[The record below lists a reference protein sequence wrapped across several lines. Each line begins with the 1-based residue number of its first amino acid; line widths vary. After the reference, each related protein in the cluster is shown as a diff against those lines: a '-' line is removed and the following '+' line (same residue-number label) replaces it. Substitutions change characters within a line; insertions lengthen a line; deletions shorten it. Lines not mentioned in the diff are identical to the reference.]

1 VTSPIKKLDFNTRN
15 TFDGFKQQIEYS
27 GYESSLAEIKS
38 KIEDLN
44 ARLKMPEL
52 Q

>member
-15 TFDGFKQQIEYS
+15 TFDGFKQQIEY
-27 GYESSLAEIKS
+27 ESSLAEIKS